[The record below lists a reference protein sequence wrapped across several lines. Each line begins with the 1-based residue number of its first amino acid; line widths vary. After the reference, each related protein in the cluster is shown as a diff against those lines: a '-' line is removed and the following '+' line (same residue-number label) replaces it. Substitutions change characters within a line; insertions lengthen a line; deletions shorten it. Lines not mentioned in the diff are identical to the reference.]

1 MDVNEL
7 LARLSGVRANG
18 QDRWSA
24 KCPAHPDRSPSLAVR
39 SLGDGRI
46 LLHCFAG
53 CGTDAVLGALGL
65 EMGALFPTRLGD
77 FPRVS
82 MPFSPMDA
90 LRALA
95 FESSVVALCAADV
108 AEGKT
113 LSAQDSE
120 RVLIAA
126 GRIATALEVVHG

>member
-1 MDVNEL
+1 VDVNEL

-18 QDRWSA
+18 EDRWSA
-24 KCPAHPDRSPSLAVR
+24 KCPAHADRSPSLSVR

-53 CGTDAVLGALGL
+53 CGADAVLGALGL
-65 EMGALFPTRLGD
+65 EMGALFPKPLGD
-77 FPRVS
+77 LPRVS

-90 LRALA
+90 LRALTH
-95 FESSVVALCAADV
+95 ESAVVALCAADI
-108 AEGKT
+108 ADGKQ
-113 LSAQDSE
+113 LSAEDVD
-120 RVLIAA
+120 RVFTAA